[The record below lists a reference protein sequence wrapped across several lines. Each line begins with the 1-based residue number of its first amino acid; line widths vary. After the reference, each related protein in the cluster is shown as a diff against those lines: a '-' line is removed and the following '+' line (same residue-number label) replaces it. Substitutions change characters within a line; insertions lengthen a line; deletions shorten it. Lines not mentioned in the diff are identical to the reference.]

1 MKINKYTVV
10 KERDF
15 DREHL
20 SGFEELNLMLETKG
34 WVYLN
39 KLIKETHETI
49 GFEFCGNTANQDS
62 CE

>member
-1 MKINKYTVV
+1 MHIKRYTVV
-10 KERDF
+10 KKRDF
-15 DREHL
+15 DWEHL

-34 WVYLN
+34 WIYLN

-49 GFEFCGNTANQDS
+49 GFEFYVNTANQDS